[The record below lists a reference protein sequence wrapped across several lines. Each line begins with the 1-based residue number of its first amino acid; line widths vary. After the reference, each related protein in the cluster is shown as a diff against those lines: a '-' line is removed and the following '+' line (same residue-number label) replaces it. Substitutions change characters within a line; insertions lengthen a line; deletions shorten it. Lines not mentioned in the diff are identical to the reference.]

1 MHMLCTTAAVA
12 FLWDICTILVS
23 QREDRGLSKDTNK
36 LLESTK
42 SSSIT

>member
-1 MHMLCTTAAVA
+1 MHMLCTATAVA
-12 FLWDICTILVS
+12 FLGDICTVLFD

-36 LLESTK
+36 LLESIK